1 MSIMVT
7 VGVKS
12 HSVRSACAA
21 ARRHLG
27 VKLIDSRVRIK
38 SGGEDGIYRV
48 TLWDGTVVA
57 CMIVQR
63 AKTEVLYVEE
73 E

>member
-1 MSIMVT
+1 M
-7 VGVKS
+7 
-12 HSVRSACAA
+12 
-21 ARRHLG
+21 
-27 VKLIDSRVRIK
+27 DSRVKIR
-38 SGGEDGIYRV
+38 SGGEDGIYRI
-48 TLWDGTVVA
+48 TLRDGTVVA

>member
-1 MSIMVT
+1 M
-7 VGVKS
+7 
-12 HSVRSACAA
+12 
-21 ARRHLG
+21 
-27 VKLIDSRVRIK
+27 DSRVKIR

-48 TLWDGTVVA
+48 TLRDGTVVA